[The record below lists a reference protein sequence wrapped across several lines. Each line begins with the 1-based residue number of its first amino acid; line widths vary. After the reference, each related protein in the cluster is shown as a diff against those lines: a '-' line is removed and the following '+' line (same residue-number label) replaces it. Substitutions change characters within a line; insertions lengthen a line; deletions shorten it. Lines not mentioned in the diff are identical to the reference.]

1 MSSISPRKSPLSRW
15 RTRTRA
21 VRDQDARVE
30 GTGGPGGIVLP
41 LNMVGAGMYEA
52 VYTVAVQ
59 VGSNNQNFSL
69 QVDTGSSDLWIASTS
84 CSSAACAG
92 SKGRQYDPSASGVTT
107 KSNFVIQYL
116 AGKVSG
122 PVYWD
127 EVQIGGYSIDNQAL
141 ASATS
146 VDSEPLEREFNGIL
160 GLALPQN
167 SLIAQ
172 LIPPVTGDG
181 PDGATF
187 SSNLFGITPVNST
200 PSSRFFSLALSRPG
214 FSAPSLLGI
223 GRHPSQLVPD
233 PSQVKYSA
241 VVQQNRGFL
250 FWQVEVHAITLY
262 VNGSPLSVNL
272 DHPRSGNLFPTA
284 VIDSG
289 VPFILAESHIAN
301 GIYGALGIGPAADG
315 QYYVPCN
322 TAINMTV
329 TFDGQLE
336 IPLHPLDLT
345 TQSQFDP
352 SSSTCVGLIQTGG
365 GVMDTSPGVSDMI
378 LGAAFMR
385 NVYTVMSYDVPDA
398 FGMFPNNSN
407 PTAPLQPRV
416 GFLSLTNATL
426 AMEQFYSVRV
436 LNQPAS
442 SGNASSPTST
452 SGQVLS
458 SDHNKLGVGVVVLL
472 ALVAVIGACVSLFG
486 LRWFLVRRQFRR
498 SPPINIDA
506 AETKHGGVSTT
517 YTLARNVS
525 FSNADVRLSS
535 GMSIAANSARTAVGQ
550 DDPVVGEFG
559 FRMFK
564 DKDNEAEPEV
574 SYLNLD
580 PGDPSGWRDTLVGST
595 MDFPE
600 PPNPTSALE
609 AAMLGSDEPISSSR
623 DAALAATPLLAP
635 THMQH
640 ASMDSTGS
648 LGSISTRNAAN
659 DNGDDGLTEFGVAS
673 ESMAGIGT
681 AARSSRIQ
689 AHRPHAS
696 GSGSFASLGSMSP
709 PSLGDLSPGTGP
721 RHSARFL
728 SIAPGERLSAYSLT
742 EETALNT
749 TPQPPPP
756 S

>member
-1 MSSISPRKSPLSRW
+1 FTQS
-15 RTRTRA
+15 
-21 VRDQDARVE
+21 
-30 GTGGPGGIVLP
+30 
-41 LNMVGAGMYEA
+41 
-52 VYTVAVQ
+52 VQ
-59 VGSNNQNFSL
+59 ST
-69 QVDTGSSDLWIASTS
+69 TGSSDLWIASTS

-116 AGKVSG
+116 AGKVS
-122 PVYWD
+122 
-127 EVQIGGYSIDNQAL
+127 GYSIDNQAL

-200 PSSRFFSLALSRPG
+200 PS
-214 FSAPSLLGI
+214 APSLLGI

-241 VVQQNRGFL
+241 V
-250 FWQVEVHAITLY
+250 VEVHAITLY

-289 VPFILAESHIAN
+289 VPFILAE
-301 GIYGALGIGPAADG
+301 D
-315 QYYVPCN
+315 YVPCN

-498 SPPINIDA
+498 SPPINIDRRRNQ
-506 AETKHGGVSTT
+506 TRWRFDDLH
-517 YTLARNVS
+517 AR
-525 FSNADVRLSS
+525 
-535 GMSIAANSARTAVGQ
+535 SIAANSARTAVGQ
-550 DDPVVGEFG
+550 DDPV
-559 FRMFK
+559 

-623 DAALAATPLLAP
+623 DAALAATVAAGLPIHRHTASDIGTGLDVAEPLLAP